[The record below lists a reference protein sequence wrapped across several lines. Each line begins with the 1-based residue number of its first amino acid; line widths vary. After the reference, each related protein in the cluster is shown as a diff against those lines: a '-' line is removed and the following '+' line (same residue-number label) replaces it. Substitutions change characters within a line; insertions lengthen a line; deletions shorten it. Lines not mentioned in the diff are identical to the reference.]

1 MSPTRTPDVAGF
13 LSPEISYSIR
23 DIRKGFAPWLDA
35 AMSFN
40 ELGMRVLLKANVNAD
55 QASTP
60 QLIMAPLLY
69 GRTLT
74 SFQSAYL
81 LTERGMTSD
90 ARTVVRAAAETAI
103 ILAAMVKDT
112 GVCDLLVDRHY
123 WHHRKLRTAWLKDPE
138 AATHM
143 TPQEM
148 HAVEATITAANIEH
162 PRAKTLTSDPIN
174 VFNLA
179 QLAGVTALYNT
190 VYRTT
195 SGDAAHTSPDALD
208 RLCRVDA
215 QRDIIG
221 FKFGPDVADLPNTLS
236 DAISV
241 LGHALNSILELLSLS
256 QFENDLAQC
265 IAAWKDL
272 GAPAEDRK

>member
-1 MSPTRTPDVAGF
+1 MSPD
-13 LSPEISYSIR
+13 ISYSIAT
-23 DIRKGFAPWLDA
+23 IRKDFAPWFDA

-40 ELGMRVLLKANVNAD
+40 ELGMRVLPKVNAD
-55 QASTP
+55 QASSP

-74 SFQSAYL
+74 SFQSAYI
-81 LTERGMTSD
+81 LTERGMISD

-103 ILAAMVKDT
+103 ILAAVAKDAS
-112 GVCDLLVDRHY
+112 VCDRLLDRHY
-123 WHHRKLRTAWLKDPE
+123 WHHCKLRAAWLNDPE
-138 AATHM
+138 ASAHT

-148 HAVEATITAANIEH
+148 DAIKVAIKRANIEH
-162 PRAKTLTSDPIN
+162 PRTSKGDPIKLID
-174 VFNLA
+174 LA
-179 QLAGVTALYNT
+179 QMAGVTALYNT

-195 SGDAAHTSPDALD
+195 SGDAAHTSLDALD
-208 RLCRVDA
+208 RHCGADA
-215 QRDIIG
+215 QMDITG
-221 FKFGPDVADLPNTLS
+221 FKFGPDVADLPSTLS

-241 LGHALNSILELLSLS
+241 FGHALNFILELLSLS

-272 GAPAEDRK
+272 GAPAEHRK